1 MLIENSSQM
10 GVVKMM
16 KEAMRDKDGNT
27 GFRGVKEK
35 SGGRPKG

>member
-16 KEAMRDKDGNT
+16 KEAMRDKDGKT
-27 GFRGVKEK
+27 GV
-35 SGGRPKG
+35 